1 MGQDNAVQKLMDES
15 KQLQADLET
24 KQRSIVELEGQKM
37 SLLEKTKKLENDL
50 ALSQEQTDQEK
61 NKASKLNDDLS
72 NAKRELKN
80 KMQQIEQL

>member
-1 MGQDNAVQKLMDES
+1 
-15 KQLQADLET
+15 
-24 KQRSIVELEGQKM
+24 M

-50 ALSQEQTDQEK
+50 ALSQELTDQEK

-80 KMQQIEQL
+80 KIQQIE